1 MSLQTPGAKMPSQV
15 AAERERER
23 QLVLAC
29 AAGDSAAWQKFY
41 QAYRRVVIG
50 VARRQLRRLG
60 VADVETLA
68 EDVLAEVFSELLAR
82 ERATLKSFAGRSSV
96 STWLAVLARRCA
108 SRLVRQKRRAP
119 QQLAE
124 PERLE
129 AVGESPSDMVEQQ
142 ERQSLVRAQME
153 QLSPRDRLALQLFY
167 QGGRSYKEVAE
178 VLKLPV
184 ENIGT
189 LLARARQ
196 RLAER
201 LGVLAEGA

>member
-1 MSLQTPGAKMPSQV
+1 MSLQTPIAKMPSKL

-23 QLVLAC
+23 QLVSAC
-29 AAGDSAAWQKFY
+29 AAGDSAAWREFD

-68 EDVLAEVFSELLAR
+68 EDVLAELFSELLAR

-96 STWLAVLARRCA
+96 ATWLAVLARRCA
-108 SRLVRQKRRAP
+108 SRLVRRKRRGP
-119 QQLAE
+119 QQLVE

-129 AVGESPSDMVEQQ
+129 DTGESPADMAEQK
-142 ERQSLVRAQME
+142 ERRSLVRAQVE
-153 QLSPRDRLALQLFY
+153 QLAPRDRLALQLFY
-167 QGGRSYKEVAE
+167 QGGRSYKEVAA
-178 VLKLPV
+178 VLELPV

-189 LLARARQ
+189 LLARARK